1 MSTVSKNSIS
11 SSPHITESIVY
22 SDKSEFQD
30 QIFDSLVRSSH
41 YLFWQSDQEGRFTC
55 LNPAWEKTLGYP
67 LKQMLGKSLEDF
79 QSKEIAK
86 RDKIF
91 FSSLLG
97 GETFNGY
104 ETECISRSGSIIYL
118 IIDASPII
126 NAVDGKCVGTQGIAF
141 NLTERKKI
149 EKSVKRS
156 EALLLHSQQV
166 ASVGYYIFDIWTSN
180 WTNSP
185 MIDIVF
191 GIDETYNKTMESWME
206 LIHPEDRKEVFDHL
220 YNHVINKHNPFN
232 KEYRVIRKNDG
243 TIRWVH
249 TLGELEFS
257 GNGSPIKL
265 FGTIQ
270 DITERKL
277 TEIALTEREA
287 RLKSIFRAAPV
298 GIGLIIDNQITEVN
312 ERFCEMTGYDR
323 RDILG
328 NSTKIFYSDVLEY
341 KRVDQYSKKQMSKTG
356 IGTVETQWVKKNGTI
371 MNVLLSS
378 SPLDELHL
386 SRGISFTVLDITDYK
401 RADDALAREK
411 ERLSVTLRSIADG
424 VIATDTEGKIVLI
437 NHAAEQLTGW
447 KQNDCFGMPLS
458 SVFNIID
465 ETSRKP
471 CQNPVQKI
479 LQNRNTEKLTTQTIL
494 ISRDGQERLIENS
507 GAPIRDKN
515 GSIIGIVLVFRDI
528 TEKEKLMEAIQNN
541 QRLESLG
548 ILAGGIAHDFNNIM
562 SGIFGYIEL
571 ARDESDNQLVTQYL
585 KEALKAIGRVKGL
598 TQQLLTFAKG
608 GEPVRKTSPLFPF
621 VTETAKFAL
630 SGSNVSSIT
639 EIHQEIWPCDYD
651 ANQLGQ
657 VIDNIVI
664 NAQQAMPLGGTI
676 FISAK
681 NVIIGNNHPIL
692 NKGKYVQISIKDSG
706 IGIPKEILPK
716 IFDPFF
722 TTKQKGSGLGLTT
735 SYSIIHRHRGTI
747 EVQSEPGKG
756 STFHIFLPASENT
769 LCISSSTNIAFHQG
783 NGRILLVDDEE
794 IILNTVKAMLES
806 MKYSVV
812 CKNEGSSALDL
823 YKNELSFNPFSA
835 IIVDLTIPAGMGGKE
850 LVKEIRKTDTEI
862 PVFVSSG
869 YAEDPIM
876 ADPKKYGFTGSLS
889 KPFKKS
895 DLMELLDKHL
905 PKK

>member
-1 MSTVSKNSIS
+1 MSTVSKNNFTSN
-11 SSPHITESIVY
+11 PHITESIVY
-22 SDKSEFQD
+22 NDQPHFQN
-30 QIFDSLVRSSH
+30 QTFDSLGRSSH
-41 YLFWQSDQEGRFTC
+41 YLFWQSDHEGKFSS

-67 LKQMLGKSLEDF
+67 IEQILGKSLADF
-79 QSKEIAK
+79 QSKEVAN
-86 RDKIF
+86 RDKIL

-104 ETECISRSGSIIYL
+104 ETECISRSGTTVYL

-126 NAVDGKCVGTQGIAF
+126 STADGKCVGTQGIAF
-141 NLTERKKI
+141 NLTERKNI

-156 EALLLHSQQV
+156 EALLLQSQQV

-191 GIDETYNKTMESWME
+191 GTDETHSKTIDSWID
-206 LIHPEDRKEVFDHL
+206 LIHPEDRKEVSDHL

-232 KEYRVIRKNDG
+232 KEYRIIRKKDG
-243 TIRWVH
+243 SLRWVH

-257 GNGSPIKL
+257 GNGSPIKM

-298 GIGLIIDNQITEVN
+298 GIGLIIDNQIIEVN
-312 ERFCEMTGYDR
+312 ERFCEMTGYDHC
-323 RDILG
+323 DILG
-328 NSTKIFYSDVLEY
+328 GNTQLFYQSVLEY
-341 KRVDQYSKKQMSKTG
+341 KRVEKNSKKQISKTG
-356 IGTVETQWVKKNGTI
+356 IGTVETQWLKKNGI
-371 MNVLLSS
+371 MMNVLLSS
-378 SPLDELHL
+378 SPLDESDL
-386 SRGISFTVLDITDYK
+386 SRGISFTVLDISENK

-411 ERLSVTLRSIADG
+411 ERHSVTLRSIADG
-424 VIATDTEGKIVLI
+424 VIATDTEGKVVLI

-447 KQNDCFGMPLS
+447 KQSECVGKPLN

-465 ETSRKP
+465 VASRKP
-471 CQNPVQKI
+471 CQNPVQKV
-479 LQNRNTEKLTTQTIL
+479 LQNRKTEELTTQTIL
-494 ISRDGQERLIENS
+494 VSRDGQERLIADS
-507 GAPIRDKN
+507 GAPIRDKD

-528 TEKEKLMEAIQNN
+528 TEKERLLEAIQNN

-571 ARDESDNQLVTQYL
+571 ARDESNNHLVTQYL

-608 GEPVRKTSPLFPF
+608 GEPVRKTSTLFPF
-621 VTETAKFAL
+621 VAETARFAL
-630 SGSNVSSIT
+630 SGSNVSSVT
-639 EIHQEIWPCDYD
+639 ELPQQIWACDYD

-681 NVIIGNNHPIL
+681 NVTLGNSHPIL
-692 NKGKYVQISIKDSG
+692 SKGSYVQVSFKDSG

-722 TTKQKGSGLGLTT
+722 TTKQKGSGLGLAT
-735 SYSIIHRHRGTI
+735 SYSIIHRHGGTI

-756 STFHIFLPASENT
+756 STFNIFLPACQNT
-769 LCISSSTNIAFHQG
+769 LFISSSTDAVSHQG
-783 NGRILLVDDEE
+783 NGRILLVDDED
-794 IILNTVKAMLES
+794 IILKTVKAMLEL

-812 CKNEGSSALDL
+812 CESDGSTALKL
-823 YKNELSFNPFSA
+823 YKNELSNNPFSA

-850 LVKEIRKTDTEI
+850 LVKEIRKTDAEI

-876 ADPKKYGFTGSLS
+876 ADPGKYGFTGSLS
-889 KPFKKS
+889 KPFRKS
-895 DLMELLDKHL
+895 DLMELLNKHL
-905 PKK
+905 PEK

>member
-1 MSTVSKNSIS
+1 MSTVSKNSFT
-11 SSPHITESIVY
+11 SSPHITESIVFNNQ
-22 SDKSEFQD
+22 SEFQN

-55 LNPAWEKTLGYP
+55 LNPAWENALGYP
-67 LKQMLGKSLEDF
+67 LNQILGKTLADF

-86 RDKIF
+86 RDSIL

-104 ETECISRSGSIIYL
+104 ETECISRSGNTIYL

-126 NAVDGKCVGTQGIAF
+126 STADGKCIGTQGLAF

-206 LIHPEDRKEVFDHL
+206 LIHPEDRKEVSDYL

-232 KEYRVIRKNDG
+232 KEYRIIRKNDG
-243 TIRWVH
+243 TLRWVH

-257 GNGSPIKL
+257 GNGSPIKM

-287 RLKSIFRAAPV
+287 RLKSIFRVAPV
-298 GIGLIIDNQITEVN
+298 GIGLIINNQIIEVN
-312 ERFCEMTGYDR
+312 ERFCEMTGYGR
-323 RDILG
+323 CDIIG
-328 NSTKIFYSDVLEY
+328 RSTQLFYSSALEY
-341 KRVDQYSKKQMSKTG
+341 KRVEQSSEKQMSQTG
-356 IGTVETQWVKKNGTI
+356 ISTVETQWVRKNGTVI
-371 MNVLLSS
+371 DILLSS
-378 SPLDELHL
+378 SPIDESHL
-386 SRGISFTVLDITDYK
+386 FRGISFTALDITDNK
-401 RADDALAREK
+401 KANDALAREK

-447 KQNDCFGMPLS
+447 KQSECFGMPLN

-465 ETSRKP
+465 EATRKP
-471 CQNPVQKI
+471 CQNPVQKV
-479 LQNRNTEKLTTQTIL
+479 LQNRKTEALTSQTIL
-494 ISRDGQERLIENS
+494 ISKDGQEKLIADS
-507 GAPIRDKN
+507 GAPIKDKD
-515 GSIIGIVLVFRDI
+515 GSIIGTVLVFRDI
-528 TEKEKLMEAIQNN
+528 TEKERLLEAIQNN

-571 ARDESDNQLVTQYL
+571 ARDESNNPLVNQYL

-608 GEPVRKTSPLFPF
+608 GEPVRKTSSLFPF
-621 VTETAKFAL
+621 VEETAKFAL
-630 SGSNVSSIT
+630 SGSNVSCIT
-639 EIHQEIWPCDYD
+639 EIPQQIWPCDYD
-651 ANQLGQ
+651 ANQIGQ

-681 NVIIGNNHPIL
+681 NVIISDNHPIL
-692 NKGKYVQISIKDSG
+692 SNGNYVQVSFKDSG

-756 STFHIFLPASENT
+756 STFHIFLPASENV
-769 LCISSSTNIAFHQG
+769 LSISNSTDTVSHQI
-783 NGRILLVDDEE
+783 NGRILLVDDED
-794 IILNTVKAMLES
+794 IILKTVKAMLES

-812 CKNEGSSALDL
+812 CESEGSAALKL
-823 YKNELSFNPFSA
+823 YKNDLNCSPFSA

-876 ADPKKYGFTGSLS
+876 ADPGKYGFTGSLS
-889 KPFKKS
+889 KPFRKS
-895 DLMELLDKHL
+895 DLMELLNKHI
-905 PKK
+905 PVK